1 MMSSLEF
8 PLELNHFCMNCYFIL
23 PETCES
29 LIGFVKHKIKVKS
42 MPWDSKCI
50 QPSREWEKTLRMKFV
65 EFNTNCEIQIVNEG
79 VLRLGTDPVL

>member
-1 MMSSLEF
+1 
-8 PLELNHFCMNCYFIL
+8 
-23 PETCES
+23 
-29 LIGFVKHKIKVKS
+29 